1 MHLRRSRIRK
11 GTVRCPVGVGRNDPP
26 PPCIPSTLCPAQRWR
41 PWACSGRT
49 TQSPREGAGG
59 AEGVRSPRVIA
70 NSKEGGRE
78 ELVAEGVKVTILLGC
93 WAIKTS

>member
-11 GTVRCPVGVGRNDPP
+11 GTVRCPVGEGRNDRPP
-26 PPCIPSTLCPAQRWR
+26 TQHSVPCTEVA

-49 TQSPREGAGG
+49 TQSPREEAGG

-78 ELVAEGVKVTILLGC
+78 ELVAEGVR
-93 WAIKTS
+93 

>member
-1 MHLRRSRIRK
+1 M
-11 GTVRCPVGVGRNDPP
+11 PP
-26 PPCIPSTLCPAQRWR
+26 YPQHSVPCTEVA

-78 ELVAEGVKVTILLGC
+78 ELVAEGVR
-93 WAIKTS
+93 